1 MAKKILVVDDNPLV
15 RKMLCRIVETQADYH
30 LCAEAENGQEAIALS
45 IKHRPDLIILDLEM
59 PIMNGVDAAREIKK
73 LLPNVPI
80 ILFTQYGD
88 LAKRP
93 AFMNLLVDRVV
104 SKGDGY
110 SLIGHIRSLVPA

>member
-59 PIMNGVDAAREIKK
+59 PIMNGVDAA
-73 LLPNVPI
+73 
-80 ILFTQYGD
+80 
-88 LAKRP
+88 
-93 AFMNLLVDRVV
+93 NLLVDRVV